1 MARDWEE
8 LTRPVDEVLS
18 PEGFQYGEV
27 TDAQTEWDRRTEKL
41 KAEIEKELGDRLDR
55 SKMLLCEGEEGE
67 VFMGK
72 VLVLSENFVVQEI
85 FGNAIFVHLRKDID
99 RLASTEEG
107 QYLTVHYGCYSRN
120 YVATAHC
127 KKSTS

>member
-1 MARDWEE
+1 MTRDWEE

-27 TDAQTEWDRRTEKL
+27 SAYPTAWDRRTEKL

-55 SKMLLCEGEEGE
+55 SKTLLCEGEEGE

-99 RLASTEEG
+99 RLGPFEEG
-107 QYLTVHYGCYSRN
+107 QYLRVHYGAYS
-120 YVATAHC
+120 VELIE
-127 KKSTS
+127 